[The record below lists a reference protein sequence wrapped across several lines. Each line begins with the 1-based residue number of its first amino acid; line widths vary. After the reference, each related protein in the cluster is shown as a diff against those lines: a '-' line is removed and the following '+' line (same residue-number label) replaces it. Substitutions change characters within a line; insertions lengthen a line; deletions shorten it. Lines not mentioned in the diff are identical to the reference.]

1 MYYKNLIE
9 DEKQA
14 RLERNGI
21 RLANHRRNC
30 NHSSCSIWEMDW
42 AYDRKKSEL

>member
-21 RLANHRRNC
+21 RLAIGLMILGVIFFVSH
-30 NHSSCSIWEMDW
+30 I
-42 AYDRKKSEL
+42 KKGNN